1 MQTEQVIHFLEQIQS
16 DFDRVRW
23 QCQPIEVQ
31 LVHRATNAEAEGVIG
46 IPLAHQQP
54 TAFQGAGHRESLQ
67 RIDGSGNPLFRDDP
81 IVDVKGLPI
90 TNSAGEA
97 FDVVMPAFRTVA
109 FLGDVADYQKLSN
122 VAERAG
128 RLIARMKNLPSLS
141 VLRGWRFSTPS
152 DLWWAVLFEIA
163 WADRHPFL
171 TAERRLWLPAEN
183 PTAFVPYDIDQLR
196 ALAASGFAPLG
207 PIPENWLKRLP
218 DAFMS
223 EMKNAAAASF
233 DAAGH
238 LLTELSPPSQ
248 QAPSTPEIDQP
259 ESPRDHTPE
268 VEMKRRFAVA
278 LSFPG
283 EHRELVRKVAQALSS
298 ALGETRVF
306 YDEFHKAELACP
318 NLDLR
323 LQGIYKDD
331 SDLIVAFVSGEYQ
344 EKDWC
349 GVEWR
354 AIRELVA
361 NRSRPDEDV
370 MYLRLDDK
378 PLDGLLRIDGYL
390 DVSEMKPRE
399 IADSIVKRWS
409 VKR

>member
-1 MQTEQVIHFLEQIQS
+1 MHLLEQIQS

-23 QCQPIEVQ
+23 QCRPIEIQ
-31 LVHRATNAEAEGVIG
+31 LVHIATNAEAEGVIG
-46 IPLAHQQP
+46 IPLAHQP
-54 TAFQGAGHRESLQ
+54 AIAFQGAGHREFFQ

-81 IVDVKGLPI
+81 IVDVKGSPI

-97 FDVVMPAFRTVA
+97 FDVVMPAFRTVH

-128 RLIARMKNLPSLS
+128 RLIARMKSLPSLS
-141 VLRGWRFSTPS
+141 ALRGWQFSTPS

-171 TAERRLWLPAEN
+171 TAERRLWLPAQD

-196 ALAASGFAPLG
+196 GLAASGFAPLS

-223 EMKNAAAASF
+223 EMNNASAASF
-233 DAAGH
+233 DAAGQ
-238 LLTELSPPSQ
+238 LVTELSPSSER
-248 QAPSTPEIDQP
+248 APSTREIDQP
-259 ESPRDHTPE
+259 ESSHDHTPE

-283 EHRELVRKVAQALSS
+283 EHRELVGKVAQELSS
-298 ALGETRVF
+298 ALGESRVF

-331 SDLIVAFVSGEYQ
+331 SDLIVVLVCGEYQ

-354 AIRELVA
+354 AIRELVK

-370 MYLRLDDK
+370 MYLRLDAK
-378 PLDGLLRIDGYL
+378 PLDGLLSIDGYL

-399 IADSIVKRWS
+399 ITDSIMKRWS